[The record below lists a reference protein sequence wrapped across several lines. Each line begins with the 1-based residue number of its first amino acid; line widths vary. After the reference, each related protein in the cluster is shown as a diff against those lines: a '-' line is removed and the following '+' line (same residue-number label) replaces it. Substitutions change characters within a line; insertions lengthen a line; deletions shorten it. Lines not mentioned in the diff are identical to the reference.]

1 MIKSPASTTDKNKSN
16 TTGLFMD
23 RNYNKT
29 SQTINTHSY
38 IQSMTSPAISSISDR
53 VAPIQIIEPINI
65 NSIDKT
71 HQHKIKFVI
80 FYIILF

>member
-1 MIKSPASTTDKNKSN
+1 MINSPASTTDKNKSN
-16 TTGLFMD
+16 TTGLFMH

-29 SQTINTHSY
+29 QTINTNSY
-38 IQSMTSPAISSISDR
+38 IQSMTSPAISYISDR

-65 NSIDKT
+65 NSTDKT

>member
-1 MIKSPASTTDKNKSN
+1 MINK
-16 TTGLFMD
+16 TGLFMD
-23 RNYNKT
+23 GNYNKT
-29 SQTINTHSY
+29 QTLNTHSY

-65 NSIDKT
+65 NNADKT

-80 FYIILF
+80 FYITLF